1 MIRRPPR
8 STLFPYTTLFR
19 SQGGPLEPA
28 GPHRGWAGSGH
39 GALLPHLAPA
49 RRTEGG
55 VRSPD
60 PLHTQQEGQP
70 VRVAG
75 GPKRSAPLW
84 EARRLQLP
92 EAETDLRTAADR
104 GPHRPGLVHLPAALP
119 LEPAGLSGDPWESPG
134 HPHRALPRVCRAAVH
149 RRREGATPGAQA
161 RDRRLRGPDRD
172 GGDTGRRDR
181 SGIWGTVA
189 AGGGG
194 GSAECAA
201 GSRGLGESAAG

>member
-1 MIRRPPR
+1 
-8 STLFPYTTLFR
+8 
-19 SQGGPLEPA
+19 
-28 GPHRGWAGSGH
+28 
-39 GALLPHLAPA
+39 
-49 RRTEGG
+49 
-55 VRSPD
+55 
-60 PLHTQQEGQP
+60 
-70 VRVAG
+70 
-75 GPKRSAPLW
+75 
-84 EARRLQLP
+84 ARRLQLP
-92 EAETDLRTAADR
+92 EAETDLRTPADR

-194 GSAECAA
+194 GSAECAG
-201 GSRGLGESAAG
+201 GSRGLGESAAGWRGLCSHARQRRAAPLGRVVAATAGSGRALGSPGGIRTDVDSGVVSQKNLVIATIAADLAVTDLTMPREDWLLISCSAKSAAHR